1 VRILF
6 DECTPRPL
14 LRELGGFDV
23 AHVLDL
29 GWQGRKNGVLLASML
44 DAGFTVFV
52 TVDRNVPYQQNIPAS
67 GLIVIVLQAA
77 KNRLVDLRP
86 LMPAVREILQTSEP
100 GQVYRTGV

>member
-1 VRILF
+1 MRILF

-14 LRELGGFDV
+14 LREMGELDA

-44 DAGFTVFV
+44 EAGFTVFV

-67 GLIVIVLQAA
+67 GLIVIVLEAA
-77 KNRLVDLRP
+77 KNRLADLRP
-86 LMPAVREILQTSEP
+86 LMPGVREILQTAQP

>member
-1 VRILF
+1 MRILF

-14 LRELGGFDV
+14 LRELAGLDV

-44 DAGFTVFV
+44 EAGFTVFI

-67 GLIVIVLQAA
+67 GIIVVVLEAP
-77 KNRLVDLRP
+77 KNRLADLRP
-86 LMPAVREILQTSEP
+86 LMVNVRVILETAQP
-100 GQVYRTGV
+100 GRVYRTGV

>member
-1 VRILF
+1 MRILF

-14 LRELGGFDV
+14 LRELAGLDV

-44 DAGFTVFV
+44 ADGFTVFI

-67 GLIVIVLQAA
+67 GIVVVVLEAP
-77 KNRLVDLRP
+77 KNRLADLRP
-86 LMPAVREILQTSEP
+86 LMPKVRVILETAQP

>member
-1 VRILF
+1 MRILF

-14 LRELGGFDV
+14 MRELARLHV

-29 GWQGRKNGVLLASML
+29 DWQGRKNGVLLASML
-44 DAGFTVFV
+44 EEGFTVFI
-52 TVDRNVPYQQNIPAS
+52 TVDRNVPHQQNIPAS
-67 GLIVIVLQAA
+67 GIVVVVLEAP

-86 LMPAVREILQTSEP
+86 LMANVRVILETAQS

>member
-1 VRILF
+1 MRILF

-14 LRELGGFDV
+14 LRELAGLNV
-23 AHVLDL
+23 AHVEDL

-44 DAGFTVFV
+44 EEGVTVFT

-67 GLIVIVLQAA
+67 GIVIVVLEAA
-77 KNRLVDLRP
+77 KNRLADLRP
-86 LMPAVREILQTSEP
+86 LMANVRVILETAQP

>member
-1 VRILF
+1 MRILF

-14 LRELGGFDV
+14 LREMTGFDV

-44 DAGFTVFV
+44 AADFTVFV

-67 GLIVIVLQAA
+67 GLIVIVLEAP
-77 KNRLVDLRP
+77 KNRLADLRP
-86 LMPAVREILQTSEP
+86 LMPKVREILKAAQP

>member
-1 VRILF
+1 MRILF

-14 LRELGGFDV
+14 MRELEGLNV

-44 DAGFTVFV
+44 EEGFTVFI

-67 GLIVIVLQAA
+67 GIVVVVLEAP
-77 KNRLVDLRP
+77 KNRLADLRP
-86 LMPAVREILQTSEP
+86 LMANVRVILETAQL